1 MNIVF
6 MGTPDF
12 AVESLRA
19 LVDAGH
25 NILGVFTKVDMPRGR
40 KMVMTPP
47 EVKAFAL
54 EKGLTVYQPAT
65 LKSPEVV
72 DTIKALNPEVIVVVA
87 YGKILPKE
95 VLEIP
100 PLGCINVHGSLLPKY
115 RGAAPIQWTLLNGDK
130 VGGVTTM
137 YMGEGLDTGDM
148 IDKYETE
155 VGENETTG
163 ELFDRLAVAGAN
175 LLLQTLDKLKNGTA
189 QRTPQRE
196 EDASYASMLDKSMCV
211 IDWNKSAQEVHNLV
225 RGLNPWPVALT
236 TLGGKRMKII
246 STRISSKSGKPGQ
259 VVSLNPLTVACKSGS
274 VEILTLQ
281 PEGKKAMNSKS
292 FLMGHKLDTDT
303 CFE

>member
-47 EVKAFAL
+47 EVKTFAL

-87 YGKILPKE
+87 YGKLLPKE

-175 LLLQTLDKLKNGTA
+175 LLPNILPKRACVTRRPLQVN
-189 QRTPQRE
+189 
-196 EDASYASMLDKSMCV
+196 S
-211 IDWNKSAQEVHNLV
+211 
-225 RGLNPWPVALT
+225 
-236 TLGGKRMKII
+236 
-246 STRISSKSGKPGQ
+246 
-259 VVSLNPLTVACKSGS
+259 
-274 VEILTLQ
+274 Q
-281 PEGKKAMNSKS
+281 PRCS
-292 FLMGHKLDTDT
+292 D
-303 CFE
+303 

>member
-47 EVKAFAL
+47 EVKTFAL

-246 STRISSKSGKPGQ
+246 STRISTKSGKPGQ
-259 VVSLNPLTVACKSGS
+259 VVSVNPLTVACKSGA

-281 PEGKKAMNSKS
+281 PEGKKAMDSKS